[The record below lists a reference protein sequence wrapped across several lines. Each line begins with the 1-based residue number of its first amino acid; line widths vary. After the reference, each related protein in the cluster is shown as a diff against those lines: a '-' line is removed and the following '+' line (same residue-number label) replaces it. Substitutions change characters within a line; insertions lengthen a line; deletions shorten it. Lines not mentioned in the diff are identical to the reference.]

1 MGSSYIVKHSLSASV
16 LLALMLTVG
25 HPASAQKKELFRD
38 TTDNAFDIS
47 PWLMQ
52 KEGFLPIPSVITEP
66 AVGFG
71 GAAALLFFHSSYLKK
86 KGPPNISG
94 VAGGGT
100 QNGTWGVGVFHAG
113 FYKNDRIRYT
123 GALFKLNVNLKFYGP
138 GLIFKDGIG
147 LNLNSWLLFQQLKF
161 RIGASNFFI
170 GGQYL
175 LLNTKNTFDK
185 IIDLPP
191 FNGTTLNANL
201 SELTAVFNYE
211 SRNNVFTPTKGIF
224 AQITATYSDDW
235 LGGEGL
241 YGRLNGSIIGFI
253 PLNKFNLGLR
263 WESIHS
269 LGDVPFWARPIV
281 MMRGVPA
288 MKYQNKNVSLVEA
301 EINYNLYRRWY
312 LLIFSGLGNTYTDFS
327 SFSEGSP
334 VATVGTGFRYQI
346 ARLFG
351 LKMGADVAWST
362 EDFAFYVTVGHA
374 WLR

>member
-1 MGSSYIVKHSLSASV
+1 MIAWLITSL
-16 LLALMLTVG
+16 LGWPLTTF
-25 HPASAQKKELFRD
+25 AQKKENRQSIFRD
-38 TTDNAFDIS
+38 TLDNAFDIS
-47 PWLMQ
+47 RWLIQ
-52 KEGFLPIPSVITEP
+52 KEGFLPVPGVITEP

-100 QNGTWGVGVFHAG
+100 QNGTWGVGAFHAG

-123 GALFKLNVNLKFYGP
+123 GALFKLDVNLKFYGP
-138 GLIFKDGIG
+138 GLIFKEGIG
-147 LNLNSWLLFQQLKF
+147 LNLDSWLFYQQLKF
-161 RIGASNFFI
+161 RIGESNFFI

-175 LLNTKNTFDK
+175 LLNTDNTFEK
-185 IIDLPP
+185 VIDLPQ
-191 FNGTTLNANL
+191 FTGVTLHANL

-211 SRNNVFTPTKGIF
+211 SRDNVFTPTHGIF
-224 AQITATYSDDW
+224 ARFTATYSDDW

-253 PLNKFNLGLR
+253 PLSDKLNLGLR
-263 WESIHS
+263 WESIHA

-281 MMRGVPA
+281 QMRGVPA
-288 MKYQNKNVSLVEA
+288 MKYQNNNVSLVET
-301 EINYNLYRRWY
+301 EINYNLYKRWY
-312 LLIFSGLGNTYTDFS
+312 VLVFGGLGNTYQDFDN
-327 SFSEGSP
+327 FSEGSS
-334 VATVGTGFRYQI
+334 VATIGTGFRYQV

-362 EDFAFYVTVGHA
+362 EDFAFYIIVGHA